1 MSPNTTTE
9 TVSEPLFEPFPKQLE
24 FIEAALGAIFDFILY
39 GGAIRGGKTF
49 GGLGALIILCKLFP
63 GSRWAVVRKDLPT
76 LKRTT
81 IPSFKKI
88 VPTNFLLGGSL
99 ATGYNQTD
107 QVVTFKNGS
116 QIIFFPENYT
126 EDKELN
132 RWKGLEVNGF
142 LLEEI
147 NELNELSF
155 YKAIERAGSHI
166 LRPGTYDLPDGT
178 KYTVTEQ
185 PPKKILATC
194 NPAQNWVKTLVYD
207 AWKAGRLPQG
217 WHYIPSRIF
226 DNPHIPQD
234 YIDGLKRLPR
244 YQYEVF
250 VLGNWEI
257 KLRTGLEFY
266 KSFNPDRNIK
276 GARYNRALPIHISFD
291 ENFNPYLPCTVWQ
304 GVGKKLWQID
314 EIFAK
319 PPNNT
324 LNDLCKEITRRYRY
338 HTAGVFIYGDATS
351 KKGDTK
357 IEKGSNFF
365 KLAAKNLSRF
375 QPVLRIPKANP
386 PVAMRASFINAIFEV
401 GVEGCELVVAD
412 HCKKTQA
419 DLLGLY
425 EAADGTKLK
434 VKEKDPKT
442 GVTFEPLGHMSD
454 SMDYVVCEYF
464 KSEFRTYQGSPVIDA
479 EKRSLG
485 PRKIKRSF

>member
-1 MSPNTTTE
+1 MSE
-9 TVSEPLFEPFPKQLE
+9 VVKLFEPFPKQQE
-24 FIEAALGAIFDFILY
+24 FIEAALGDEFDFILY

-49 GGLGALIILCKLFP
+49 GGLAALILLSRFFK

-116 QIIFFPENYT
+116 QIIFFPENFV

-147 NELNELSF
+147 NELHEDSF
-155 YKAIERAGSHI
+155 TKAQERAGTWLI
-166 LRPGTYDLPDGT
+166 RDAA
-178 KYTVTEQ
+178 VQ
-185 PPKKILATC
+185 PPIKILATC
-194 NPAQNWVKTLVYD
+194 NPAQNWVKSKIYD
-207 AWKAGRLPQG
+207 AWKGARLPQG
-217 WHYIPSRIF
+217 WKYIPSRIF
-226 DNPHIPQD
+226 DNPHIPKE
-234 YIDGLKRLPR
+234 YVDGLKRLPR

-250 VLGNWEI
+250 VLGNWEV

-266 KSFNPDRNIK
+266 KSFNPDVHVKVTRYDRN
-276 GARYNRALPIHISFD
+276 LPLHISFD
-291 ENFNPYLPCTVWQ
+291 ENSNPYLPCTIWQ
-304 GVGKKLWQID
+304 GQGLKLWQID
-314 EIFAK
+314 EITCP

-324 LNDLCKEITRRYRY
+324 LADICAEISRRYKF
-338 HTAGVFIYGDATS
+338 HTSGVYIYGDATS
-351 KKGDTK
+351 KKSDTK

-375 QPVLRIPKANP
+375 APTLRVPKANP

-401 GVEGCELVVAD
+401 KAEGCEVVVAS
-412 HCKKTQA
+412 HCRKTVN
-419 DLLGLY
+419 DLLAIY
-425 EAADGTKLK
+425 ETSEGTKLK

-442 GVTFEPLGHMSD
+442 GVTFEPFGHLSD
-454 SMDYVVCEYF
+454 SLDYVVCEYF
-464 KSEFRTYQGSPVIDA
+464 KSEFRAYQGSPVIDA
-479 EKRSLG
+479 ERRSLG
-485 PRKIKRSF
+485 QRKIKRSY